1 MCCRCHTVSKFHVS
15 RLTPAYHC
23 IALNVFTW
31 NTCTGTDNPNK
42 YETMY
47 WKDTDN
53 ILQDLSQFS
62 ALYVRFHQC
71 AWTWNQR
78 HNDEDEGVEENDYWY
93 MGKIP
98 SMQAN
103 VAFSLYGHLN
113 GQSSFSG
120 CNSMTFINSFYTTT
134 GYTAFSKAL
143 YYAGT
148 TGFSSS
154 STGISYGAECQGGY
168 GVGCDTSGGF
178 AVHQYSTSTC
188 NPANYTKTT
197 NTLTN
202 LNSAMKNVQCTQ
214 IYSKSRSY
222 GSYSSSSSNTD
233 DASDDGYSS
242 RSTTSLSLLDNSAA
256 CFYQNVYS
264 PEGTCPDPFGKIAY
278 YKQTFYKEIQKA
290 KAQRPTNIY
299 RKEEQYKAEI
309 NHGRSNSKK
318 GIILVGLAG
327 IVLLL
332 DVLIVKFVL
341 PRFTPKGQAVA
352 SRVAIKDDMNKEQH
366 SMTESRGTEDLE
378 YM

>member
-1 MCCRCHTVSKFHVS
+1 
-15 RLTPAYHC
+15 
-23 IALNVFTW
+23 
-31 NTCTGTDNPNK
+31 
-42 YETMY
+42 MY
-47 WKDTDN
+47 WKDTEN

-103 VAFSLYGHLN
+103 VAFSLYGQLN
-113 GQSSFSG
+113 GQGTFSG
-120 CNSMTFINSFYTTT
+120 CNAQTFINSFYTTT

-143 YYAGT
+143 YYAGVS
-148 TGFSSS
+148 GFSSS

-178 AVHQYSTSTC
+178 AVHQYSTSVC
-188 NPANYTKTT
+188 NPANMTKTI
-197 NTLTN
+197 NSLTN
-202 LNSAMKNVQCTQ
+202 LNSAMKNIQCTQ

-222 GSYSSSSSNTD
+222 GSYSSSSSSSSSSNNNND
-233 DASDDGYSS
+233 DDGYSS

-264 PEGTCPDPFGKIAY
+264 PDGTCPDPFGKIAY
-278 YKQTFYKEIQKA
+278 YKQTFYKEIQRA

-299 RKEEQYKAEI
+299 RREEQYKAEI
-309 NHGRSNSKK
+309 SHGRSNSTK
-318 GIILVGLAG
+318 GMILVALAG
-327 IVLLL
+327 VILLL
-332 DVLIVKFVL
+332 DMIIVKWVI
-341 PRFTPKGQAVA
+341 PKFSTKGKAVA
-352 SRVAIKDDMNKEQH
+352 ARVAINDKMNKEQH
-366 SMTESRGTEDLE
+366 SMTESGHTDDLE

>member
-1 MCCRCHTVSKFHVS
+1 
-15 RLTPAYHC
+15 
-23 IALNVFTW
+23 
-31 NTCTGTDNPNK
+31 
-42 YETMY
+42 MY

-53 ILQDLSQFS
+53 IFQDLSQFS

-78 HNDEDEGVEENDYWY
+78 HNDEDEDVEENDYWY

-113 GQSSFSG
+113 GQGSFSG
-120 CNSMTFINSFYTTT
+120 CNALTFINSFYTTT

-143 YYAGT
+143 YYAGAS
-148 TGFSSS
+148 GFSSS
-154 STGISYGAECQGGY
+154 SSGISYGAECQGGY

-178 AVHQYSTSTC
+178 AVHQYSTSVC

-202 LNSAMKNVQCTQ
+202 LNSAMKNVLCTQ
-214 IYSKSRSY
+214 IYSKSKTY
-222 GSYSSSSSNTD
+222 GSYSSSSSSSSSSSNND
-233 DASDDGYSS
+233 DANDDGYSS
-242 RSTTSLSLLDNSAA
+242 RSKTSLSLLDNSAA

-264 PEGTCPDPFGKIAY
+264 PDGTCPDPFGKIAN
-278 YKQTFYKEIQKA
+278 YKATFYKEIQRA

-309 NHGRSNSKK
+309 SHGRSNSTK
-318 GIILVGLAG
+318 GIILVALAG

-332 DVLIVKFVL
+332 DMMIVKYAL
-341 PRFTPKGQAVA
+341 PKFTSKGQAA
-352 SRVAIKDDMNKEQH
+352 AARVSIKDEMNKEQH
-366 SMTESRGTEDLE
+366 SMTESRNTEDLE